1 MENILTVLTD
11 VCGFILGAF
20 AGLFFFS
27 GALVFCLLTSN
38 SYVDTMDRVEIIVN
52 NLVNK
57 PRLYKAQSDMIDR
70 LQNENR
76 KIRKQLR
83 KEVGERVC

>member
-1 MENILTVLTD
+1 MENILTVLTY
-11 VCGFILGAF
+11 VCAFILGAF
-20 AGLFFFS
+20 SPYLICYAW
-27 GALVFCLLTSN
+27 
-38 SYVDTMDRVEIIVN
+38 DRMEIIIN

-76 KIRKQLR
+76 EIRKQLR
-83 KEVGERVC
+83 KEGSG